1 MSAVLSP
8 TRAIGEL
15 YGALWRHAEGARGQL
30 LGATGLLTTS
40 LVLRLTLPWLAGWA
54 INALQTGDIAGSGLA
69 AAPCAGRPPAS
80 SVKKRHG
87 PTRPGE
93 LPRQN
98 AFEKSAMQSN
108 TYVLRAGL
116 MAAAVA
122 FLVACS
128 TTPLPP
134 QRPLPSPP
142 GATVKPPP
150 PPPAPPA
157 FIRPAAGATLS
168 RFDGKANKGLDI
180 AGSLGDPILAVAD
193 GRVVYVGG
201 ELRGYGNMVIVKH
214 NDTFLSAYAHAQQI
228 LVKEK
233 DVVRQGQKIAEMGS
247 SGADRVKLHFELRK
261 QGVAVDPE
269 PYLNG
274 QLR

>member
-1 MSAVLSP
+1 
-8 TRAIGEL
+8 
-15 YGALWRHAEGARGQL
+15 
-30 LGATGLLTTS
+30 
-40 LVLRLTLPWLAGWA
+40 
-54 INALQTGDIAGSGLA
+54 
-69 AAPCAGRPPAS
+69 
-80 SVKKRHG
+80 
-87 PTRPGE
+87 
-93 LPRQN
+93 
-98 AFEKSAMQSN
+98 
-108 TYVLRAGL
+108 

-122 FLVACS
+122 SLVACS

-157 FIRPAAGATLS
+157 FVRPAAGATLS
-168 RFDGKANKGLDI
+168 RFDGKVNKGLDI
-180 AGSLGDPILAVAD
+180 AGSLGDPILAAAD

-214 NDTFLSAYAHAQQI
+214 NDTFLSAYAHAEQI

-269 PYLNG
+269 PYLSG